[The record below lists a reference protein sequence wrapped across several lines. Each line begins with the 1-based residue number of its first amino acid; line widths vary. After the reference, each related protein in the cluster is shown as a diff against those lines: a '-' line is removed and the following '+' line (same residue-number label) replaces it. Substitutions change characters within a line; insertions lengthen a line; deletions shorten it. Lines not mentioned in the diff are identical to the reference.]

1 MPPPDGN
8 HDISPYEL
16 DRPDMPELSVH
27 PDYDVHRCRRHSCCE
42 QELDSCNAT
51 KESGCDLNHTS
62 PEMQIA
68 ELPFFTPQQLSDDA
82 AVAELPGHSAVFP
95 ELPSPSDAHSQACSD
110 ISQQVH
116 PQETAHIQGS
126 NVSDSLPKF
135 SGTHRNSLEQI
146 IPAATTKGLA
156 KVLREHVNDLNKNW
170 RKELTSCFGQDV
182 DFFLY
187 TPFES
192 GIQSLLEYYRGTL
205 PRTFEDAFAL
215 MHIVYACAEI
225 YQKKVGPQFRRNLS
239 LGVLQWSQAIDTPED
254 EKRFAKVA
262 FQLWLNPE
270 YSEAESVKYATQYH
284 DNLQSRF
291 HSSLP
296 DMLGETQVINLCSR
310 YLYGKLLIGMKS
322 ILICLGLKI
331 FRLLLCKDL

>member
-16 DRPDMPELSVH
+16 DRPDMPELSGH

-42 QELDSCNAT
+42 QELDRRNAT
-51 KESGCDLNHTS
+51 KDGGCDLNHTS
-62 PEMQIA
+62 PERQIA
-68 ELPFFTPQQLSDDA
+68 ELPFFTPQLLSDDA
-82 AVAELPGHSAVFP
+82 AVAELPGQSAVLP
-95 ELPSPSDAHSQACSD
+95 ELPSSSDAHSQVCSD
-110 ISQQVH
+110 IFQQVH
-116 PQETAHIQGS
+116 PQETAHIQGG
-126 NVSDSLPKF
+126 NVSDSLPNF
-135 SGTHRNSLEQI
+135 SWTHRNSSEQT
-146 IPAATTKGLA
+146 IPAVNTKDFA
-156 KVLREHVNDLNKNW
+156 QVLREHVSDLNKTW
-170 RKELTSCFGQDV
+170 MKELTSCFGQDV
-182 DFFLY
+182 DCFLY

-239 LGVLQWSQAIDTPED
+239 LSVLQWSHAIATPED
-254 EKRFAKVA
+254 QQQFAKVA
-262 FQLWLNPE
+262 FQLWLAPE

-296 DMLGETQVINLCSR
+296 DMLGETKVIGLCSR

-331 FRLLLCKDL
+331 FRFLPCKDL